1 MNNTIKKTFAVLI
14 AFIVL
19 ASAFFGYDSLFGFVS
34 NNGIGRE
41 ALAAALGALFVV
53 LATGI
58 QLNHQQ
64 HMEIERHKKQKT
76 YENRLNCYT
85 DLLKTKSEFKNRIIT
100 SEKVEII
107 AGQQLL
113 AHLVC
118 EQEETFSALNTFTGI
133 IKSIGEDHERFGT
146 KNLSESEMDE
156 LTGAYERLASM
167 LMLDLKDGFNNL
179 SKTEKMTIKG
189 IRDQNI
195 KASTLWSDAVSNP
208 NFGGKAETAAKRNTS
223 KVSFKNVDY
232 TKKLYVYMVMKNYVE
247 TEGSKTFSDLQKT
260 YTEKKLSEIDGL
272 NLDSAKQDFNGG
284 NPFWLTVD
292 QALAKKKK
300 SKEDSWDR
308 YWIEDDM
315 LLNFSDGT
323 KVAVRNG
330 QNTESVEVFQKW
342 CEKNG
347 IQSK

>member
-1 MNNTIKKTFAVLI
+1 MSNTIRRTITVLI
-14 AFIVL
+14 TFIVL
-19 ASAFFGYDSLFGFVS
+19 ASAFFGYDSLFGVVS

-85 DLLKTKSEFKNRIIT
+85 DLLKTKSEFKDRIIT
-100 SEKVEII
+100 GEKVEIVVN
-107 AGQQLL
+107 QQLL
-113 AHLVC
+113 ARFVC
-118 EQEETFSALNTFTGI
+118 EQEETFGALETFTDI
-133 IKSIGEDHERFGT
+133 IKTMNDKHERSG
-146 KNLSESEMDE
+146 KKDLLPPEIEE
-156 LTGAYERLASM
+156 LTVAYTRLASM
-167 LMLDLKDGFNNL
+167 LMLDLKDGFHNL
-179 SKTEKMTIKG
+179 TKTEKKTIKD
-189 IRDQNI
+189 IRGQNI
-195 KASTLWSDAVSNP
+195 KAASLKSDLAATP
-208 NFGGKAETAAKRNTS
+208 NFGSKAEMTTKRNTS

-272 NLDSAKQDFNGG
+272 NPDSAMQDFNGG
-284 NPFWLTVD
+284 NPFWLKVD

-300 SKEDSWDR
+300 SKEVSWDR

-323 KVAVRNG
+323 KIAVRNG
-330 QNTESVEVFQKW
+330 QSTESVEVFQKW
-342 CEKNG
+342 CEKND